1 MAEAAMTT
9 PALQTRGLTVRFGN
23 FTAVDAVDFAV
34 APGARHALIG
44 PNGAG
49 KTSFT
54 QALTGSYRPAAGQV
68 LMNGQDITAL
78 SQPRRVHQGLAR
90 TFQINQLFRTQSVLE
105 NVALA
110 IFERERKTRAFWRSA
125 VGDRQVMAEAREH
138 LAFVN
143 LVPFDD
149 DPVHRLAYGQQRLV
163 EIAIALAMK
172 PRVLVLDE
180 PAAGVPTTQSAAIF
194 ERLDALPRDLTII
207 FVEHDMNLVFRFAER
222 ITVLVGGKVLTEGS
236 PAEISANERVREVYL
251 GRRGHGHAA

>member
-1 MAEAAMTT
+1 MTT
-9 PALQTRGLTVRFGN
+9 PALQTRGLTVRFGH
-23 FTAVDAVDFAV
+23 FTAVDNVDFAV

-54 QALTGSYRPAAGQV
+54 HALTGSYRASAGQV
-68 LMNGQDITAL
+68 LMGSENITAL
-78 SQPRRVHQGLAR
+78 SQPHRVHKGLAR
-90 TFQINQLFRTQSVLE
+90 TFQINQLFRAQSVLE

-110 IFERERKTRAFWRSA
+110 VFERERKTRAFWRSA
-125 VGDRQVMAEAREH
+125 AGDRRVMAEAREH

-143 LVPFDD
+143 LAQFEAE
-149 DPVHRLAYGQQRLV
+149 PVHRLAYGQQRMV

-222 ITVLVGGKVLTEGS
+222 ITVLVGGRVLTEGT
-236 PAEISANERVREVYL
+236 PAEISANEQVRAVYL
-251 GRRGHGHAA
+251 GRRGHEHAA